1 VGNSPLV
8 DYRYALSGSQYDPVD
23 LGAYLPG
30 VSQTDRTTDTT
41 HYLHNDHLGSTW
53 YMSGDDLTTM
63 YRRAVRTGFGQ
74 HVVGTGSGPDSRY
87 GYAGSWGYQEH
98 DVDADGAGDGQ
109 PDNRLNASYATGFP
123 YLHVGARYYDP
134 GSGRFM
140 QRDPIGI
147 RGGLNVYEYAYSA
160 PTQAVDPSG
169 LVSVGVGIEVGGHA
183 MLFGGSIEIGV
194 HVTWPPSIGIIV
206 GGGGVMGPGLGGG
219 ISGTLTC
226 STANHVDEL
235 LGPSVNAGAWGGAG
249 PIGGGSVFQGVGGGT
264 PVIGVKG
271 TAGIGVGAGGGVGMG
286 GAAGGSGWVSGLIDA
301 WGKSMGDD
309 DIVWVCFVSGT
320 FVLTSDGLVAIEN
333 LEHMAKLPTSDPMAC
348 YSTSGNVIDQFARQA
363 YTNCPRSILVT
374 RLCAALLRIHS
385 DDGPRMDSSRKSDS

>member
-53 YMSGDDLTTM
+53 YLSGDDLTTL

-74 HVVGTGSGPDSRY
+74 HVAGTGSGPETRY

-134 GSGRFM
+134 GSGRFL

-160 PTQAVDPSG
+160 PTQAVDP
-169 LVSVGVGIEVGGHA
+169 EW
-183 MLFGGSIEIGV
+183 IGV
-194 HVTWPPSIGIIV
+194 
-206 GGGGVMGPGLGGG
+206 
-219 ISGTLTC
+219 C
-226 STANHVDEL
+226 
-235 LGPSVNAGAWGGAG
+235 WGGDRGWWTCYVVWRLDRDRRTRDLA
-249 PIGGGSVFQGVGGGT
+249 PINRNNRWRWRRYG
-264 PVIGVKG
+264 
-271 TAGIGVGAGGGVGMG
+271 AGIGGRH
-286 GAAGGSGWVSGLIDA
+286 
-301 WGKSMGDD
+301 KR
-309 DIVWVCFVSGT
+309 DIN
-320 FVLTSDGLVAIEN
+320 VLNG
-333 LEHMAKLPTSDPMAC
+333 
-348 YSTSGNVIDQFARQA
+348 Q
-363 YTNCPRSILVT
+363 
-374 RLCAALLRIHS
+374 
-385 DDGPRMDSSRKSDS
+385 SRR

>member
-53 YMSGDDLTTM
+53 YMSGDDVTSM

-98 DVDADGAGDGQ
+98 DLDADGAGDGQ

-134 GSGRFM
+134 GSGRFL

-147 RGGLNVYEYAYSA
+147 WGGLNVYEYVDSDPLGFIDPHGLNSIAIGAGTGALSA
-160 PTQAVDPSG
+160 ADLAFIGFGTGVAV
-169 LVSVGVGIEVGGHA
+169 
-183 MLFGGSIEIGV
+183 
-194 HVTWPPSIGIIV
+194 
-206 GGGGVMGPGLGGG
+206 
-219 ISGTLTC
+219 
-226 STANHVDEL
+226 
-235 LGPSVNAGAWGGAG
+235 GAWEASGAG
-249 PIGGGSVFQGVGGGT
+249 KAVSRE
-264 PVIGVKG
+264 
-271 TAGIGVGAGGGVGMG
+271 
-286 GAAGGSGWVSGLIDA
+286 AASA
-301 WGKSMGDD
+301 
-309 DIVWVCFVSGT
+309 
-320 FVLTSDGLVAIEN
+320 AI
-333 LEHMAKLPTSDPMAC
+333 AA
-348 YSTSGNVIDQFARQA
+348 
-363 YTNCPRSILVT
+363 
-374 RLCAALLRIHS
+374 AALLCGAKHTGDQEALVELAKDAKNRKVPLTKEDAEALLDWAKETGLRGRGPESHPGRPHGKKPHIHI
-385 DDGPRMDSSRKSDS
+385 GPVDHIGVDFHH